1 MDGLMHC
8 SKNGSDEVI
17 SIGDGVDGTCRRIQP
32 NADAQA
38 LFYDNF
44 PLTTKNVRS
53 PSDTSMAR

>member
-1 MDGLMHC
+1 MHC

-32 NADAQA
+32 NADALA